1 MINISRR
8 NSKKDSKSVTTK
20 RKPRSLHL
28 QMMSKLNRE
37 RCVASENEILQYSI
51 NLTYMRLD
59 YRFQIIKYSRLSDT
73 TYIDVPSYR

>member
-1 MINISRR
+1 
-8 NSKKDSKSVTTK
+8 
-20 RKPRSLHL
+20 
-28 QMMSKLNRE
+28 MMSKLNRE

>member
-1 MINISRR
+1 MIDISRK
-8 NSKKDSKSVTTK
+8 NSKKDSKNVTTK

-37 RCVASENEILQYSI
+37 RCVANENEILQYSI

-59 YRFQIIKYSRLSDT
+59 DRFQIIKYSRLSDT

>member
-1 MINISRR
+1 MIDISRR
-8 NSKKDSKSVTTK
+8 NSKKDSKRVTTK
-20 RKPRSLHL
+20 RKPRSLPL

-59 YRFQIIKYSRLSDT
+59 NRFQIIKCSRLSDT
-73 TYIDVPSYR
+73 AYIDVPSYR